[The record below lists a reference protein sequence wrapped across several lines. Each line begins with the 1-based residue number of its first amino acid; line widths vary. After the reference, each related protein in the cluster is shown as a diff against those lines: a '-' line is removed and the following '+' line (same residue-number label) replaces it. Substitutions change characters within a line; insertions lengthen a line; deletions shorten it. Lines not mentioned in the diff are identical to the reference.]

1 MAALARLAGRLADAG
16 AHSRT
21 AAELAMHIGYPVRLN
36 DILDEAGLWCAATG
50 QYADPAS
57 DTWGF
62 KFLRIS

>member
-1 MAALARLAGRLADAG
+1 
-16 AHSRT
+16 
-21 AAELAMHIGYPVRLN
+21 MHIGYPVRLN